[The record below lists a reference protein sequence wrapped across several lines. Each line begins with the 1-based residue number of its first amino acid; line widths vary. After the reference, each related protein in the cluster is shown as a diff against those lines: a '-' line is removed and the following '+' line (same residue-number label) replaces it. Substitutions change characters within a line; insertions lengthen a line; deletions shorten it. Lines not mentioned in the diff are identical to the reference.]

1 MTQMIAALALVLAL
15 SPSAL
20 GRQAATTPTERSPE
34 QERATWNM
42 TFLMGAP
49 TLKREP
55 SSVLVATVL
64 GRQPGK
70 ALDLG
75 TGEGRNA
82 VFLAEQQW
90 EVTGVDISDV
100 AVAQAKTNAA
110 ARKVKLE
117 AIVGNLDTYDFGS
130 GQWDLITSFY
140 MQGWHGRSKTDVPA
154 RIYQALKPGG
164 LVVIEGFAKPEVSV
178 GFSTDALSSA
188 YARLRILRNES
199 VIDEADWDIERCR
212 PCKSHIVRFVAEKPK

>member
-1 MTQMIAALALVLAL
+1 MTRMIAALTLVLAL

-20 GRQAATTPTERSPE
+20 GRQAPTTPAEPTPE
-34 QERATWNM
+34 QLRARWNM
-42 TFLMGAP
+42 TFLLGAP
-49 TLKREP
+49 TLKRDP
-55 SSVLVATVL
+55 SSVLVATVR
-64 GRQPGK
+64 GRKPGK

-90 EVTGVDISDV
+90 EVTGVDISDM
-100 AVAQAKTNAA
+100 AVAQAKSNAA

-130 GQWDLITSFY
+130 EQWDLITSFY
-140 MQGWHGRSKTDVPA
+140 MHAWHDRSKTDVPA

-164 LVVIEGFAKPEVSV
+164 LVVIEGFAKPEVPI
-178 GFSTDALSSA
+178 GFSADALSSA

-199 VIDEADWDIERCR
+199 VIDEADWDKGNKR
-212 PCKSHIVRFVAEKPK
+212 HIVRFVAEKPQ